1 MTCSALVFAYRKPGT
16 TPAQFREHLENHHVP
31 LIKSIAGSH
40 FPISYTRRYIHRTEG
55 TDGGPANPN
64 YPATI
69 MTGAQEAVDY
79 DGFVELT
86 FENED
91 AFMAFV
97 GVVRQPDAAA
107 RIAAD
112 EEKFLD
118 KSKMVIV
125 RVGETI
131 VTRKD

>member
-1 MTCSALVFAYRKPGT
+1 MNA
-16 TPAQFREHLENHHVP
+16 
-31 LIKSIAGSH
+31 
-40 FPISYTRRYIHRTEG
+40 
-55 TDGGPANPN
+55 N
-64 YPATI
+64 YPAT
-69 MTGAQEAVDY
+69 MMAGAQEAVDY
-79 DGFVELT
+79 DGISELT
-86 FENED
+86 FENEE

-97 GVVRQPDAAA
+97 GVVSQPDAAA

-125 RVGETI
+125 RVGETN